1 MGEINGLNLY
11 MYCKDNPV
19 NYSDGSG
26 HMPEWLGNVLK
37 GVAIIAGTALVVTA
51 LTFTGGT
58 AAAFFIAIGKA
69 ALVGLEIA
77 AVAGATSGVIRTGRS
92 LAKNI
97 SEGNSFSEIMSN
109 AGKSFL
115 AGFGDGFFA
124 GSQYYMS
131 TALLSFYAYGSLESF
146 NNGSGFIMPTY
157 MIGYQN
163 PNVLGVTIFSS
174 RTGSRFRIDL
184 DPAHSFH
191 YHYGNTKAER
201 SKHKGSWIGGIFVGI
216 YTGFN
221 GEIY

>member
-1 MGEINGLNLY
+1 
-11 MYCKDNPV
+11 MYVDP
-19 NYSDGSG
+19 SG
-26 HMPEWLGNVLK
+26 HMPEWLENVFK

-58 AAAFFIAIGKA
+58 AAAFFIAAGKA
-69 ALVGLEIA
+69 ALVGLKIA

-97 SEGNSFSEIMSN
+97 SEGNGFSEIMSN

-115 AGFGDGFFA
+115 TGFGDGFFA

-131 TALLSFYAYGSLESF
+131 TALLSFYSYCSLESF

-157 MIGYQN
+157 MMGYQN
-163 PNVLGVTIFSS
+163 PNVFGVTIFSS
-174 RTGSRFRIDL
+174 RIGSRFRIDL
-184 DPAHSFH
+184 DPLHSFH

-216 YTGFN
+216 YAGFD
-221 GEIY
+221 GEVY